1 MNKLYKEERQ
11 NEVSV
16 NEINMLVDTPKTKK
30 NYKTFW
36 GNQRCSL
43 PTEKKWNSTD
53 ENLAENVNKIPGKAK
68 IKKRKI
74 VDFQD
79 SSLHKGEEQN
89 YCNCQTQNGKL

>member
-36 GNQRCSL
+36 GNKDVRSR
-43 PTEKKWNSTD
+43 EKRNGI
-53 ENLAENVNKIPGKAK
+53 VQMKILQKML
-68 IKKRKI
+68 IK
-74 VDFQD
+74 FQE
-79 SSLHKGEEQN
+79 KQ
-89 YCNCQTQNGKL
+89 K